1 MKKTILL
8 SLFALSASLLQTA
21 AAQDM
26 ATAPNTEGTAKIV
39 FIRATGHPGS
49 ATAFTTFIDDNLV
62 CRLNNKRFSTH
73 SVAPGEHTIS
83 VQFAGKESK
92 EKAERIKI
100 NTDAGKTYYVQ
111 LIIQQGLWMNN
122 VFCQE
127 VTENSANL
135 LLPKLKEDTKC
146 L

>member
-1 MKKTILL
+1 MKKTFLMTLL
-8 SLFALSASLLQTA
+8 ALSAALLQDA
-21 AAQDM
+21 SAQGTSAPEKEEM
-26 ATAPNTEGTAKIV
+26 ATII

-73 SVAPGEHTIS
+73 SVPPGEHTIS
-83 VQFAGKESK
+83 VQFAGKDSK

-100 NTDAGKTYYVQ
+100 KTDAGKTYYVQ

>member
-1 MKKTILL
+1 MKKTFLAALL
-8 SLFALSASLLQTA
+8 ALSAALFQTA
-21 AAQDM
+21 AAQG
-26 ATAPNTEGTAKIV
+26 TSAPEKEEMAKII

-49 ATAFTTFIDDNLV
+49 ATAFTTFIDDNIV

-73 SVAPGEHTIS
+73 SVLPGEHTFS

-100 NTDAGKTYYVQ
+100 SVEAGKTYYVQ
-111 LIIQQGLWMNN
+111 LIIQQGWLANN
-122 VFCQE
+122 LYCQE